1 MRSIRR
7 SWRGKLLAVVVIAL
21 LTASACGSD
30 SKPSASSASS
40 GASGGA
46 TKKGVVKL
54 GVDESLT
61 GPFVA
66 FAIPPADAVKLA
78 AKEINDAGGFTVG
91 DTNYTL
97 EVTVLDDRSD
107 GAAAVANVTQLVQ
120 DDGIKFIFGPTTSSL
135 ANQTADIT
143 VANDAMQ
150 LSGAGSWQT
159 SGLLKDEAKPLLFGT
174 QVPLDVLAKNQAD
187 GIAKLGGDTIGIL
200 SQDDDTSKGNVP
212 PVVTALQAQ
221 GKKVLDVRFPKET
234 TDFTSFLTQMKAD
247 GMDTLFYFFPQ
258 ARAAEVINL
267 ALQLNAAP
275 MGFSTR
281 NVDPAVAL
289 TGATGGPLPLPF
301 HSLQGTPSFQ
311 YPPNDRVKKVAADML
326 KLDPQLP
333 LTGANSTFFQYDFV
347 RMVVLAMQKAG
358 TVDDTKAVAT
368 ALRTITYDGA
378 AGKVC
383 FAKDQRTAIYDTG
396 QIFVRDGK
404 VESTTTAGAC

>member
-1 MRSIRR
+1 MQFVRR
-7 SWRGKLLAVVVIAL
+7 SWRGKALAVLVAAL
-21 LTASACGSD
+21 LTAAACGSD
-30 SKPSASSASS
+30 SKTTSSPASST
-40 GASGGA
+40 GA
-46 TKKGVVKL
+46 TKKAVIKF

-78 AKEINDAGGFTVG
+78 VKEINDAGGFTVG
-91 DTNYTL
+91 DTTYTIEL
-97 EVTVLDDRSD
+97 TVLDDRSD

-143 VANDAMQ
+143 VANEAIQ
-150 LSGAGSWQT
+150 LSAAGSWQ
-159 SGLLKDEAKPLLFGT
+159 SNGNLKDPNKPLLFGT

-212 PVVTALQAQ
+212 PVVAALEAQ

-234 TDFTSFLTQMKAD
+234 TDFTSFLTQMKAN

-258 ARAAEVINL
+258 ARAAEAINL
-267 ALQLNAAP
+267 AIQLGAAP

-281 NVDPAVAL
+281 NVDPAVAIS
-289 TGATGGPLPLPF
+289 GATGSPLPLPF

-311 YPPNDRVKKVAADML
+311 YPPNDGVKKVADAM
-326 KLDPQLP
+326 KALDPNMP
-333 LTGANSTFFQYDFV
+333 LTGANSTFYQYDFV
-347 RMVVLAMQKAG
+347 KMLVKAMQKAG
-358 TVDDTKAVAT
+358 TVEDTAAIAD
-368 ALRTITYDGA
+368 ALKTVVYDGA